1 MIFCASASA
10 FGTSA
15 GAMSAAIAGGTSGA
29 AGGVAG
35 VETNGGVCG
44 AGEPAR
50 IREIGGRT
58 ARFIVPSDSGRFGL
72 GFSSSISERPL
83 SCAFC
88 AGAGSGRG
96 VAETTSCLG
105 TVDGDITV
113 IGVWGTEGGVRGTA
127 SFGSLSRGAAPFS
140 SFGETAGFAAAF
152 VSATLE
158 TVRLR
163 ETDLLDAA
171 AFAGL
176 PAGAVLRVT
185 ECVVVRVGMSV
196 S

>member
-1 MIFCASASA
+1 
-10 FGTSA
+10 
-15 GAMSAAIAGGTSGA
+15 MSAAIAVGTSGA

-35 VETNGGVCG
+35 VETNGGVCS

-58 ARFIVPSDSGRFGL
+58 ARLTVPSDSGRFGL

-96 VAETTSCLG
+96 VAETTACLG
-105 TVDGDITV
+105 TVDGGITV
-113 IGVWGTEGGVRGTA
+113 FGVCGAEGGVCGIT
-127 SFGSLSRGAAPFS
+127 SFGSLSRGAAPLS
-140 SFGETAGFAAAF
+140 SVCETAGFAAAL
-152 VSATLE
+152 VLATLE

-176 PAGAVLRVT
+176 WAGVVLRVT